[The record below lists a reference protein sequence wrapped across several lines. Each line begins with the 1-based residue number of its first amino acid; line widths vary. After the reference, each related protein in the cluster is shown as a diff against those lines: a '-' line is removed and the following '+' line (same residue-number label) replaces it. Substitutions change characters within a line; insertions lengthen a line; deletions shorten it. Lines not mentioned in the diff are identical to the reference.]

1 MSARLARLLSP
12 LAWRSPRRAARK
24 YHAFALAEHG
34 SMLDLRLAAA
44 RTTSPARAAAYLRH
58 ADDESRHAQMFGR
71 RAAKLGGEVGLQLGP
86 VRADSER
93 LFELLGERDF
103 LAFVYVGEA
112 RARAQFDAYVE
123 WFRANGRGQDAT
135 LFETV
140 LVDERRHEEY
150 TRNFLFDLVGDV
162 EARRALRRVARWE
175 FRRRWLR
182 AGRFLAERV
191 YVVAML
197 LVYALAAPLALLVR
211 VARPIRRGW
220 LPARRPE

>member
-12 LAWRSPRRAARK
+12 LAWRSPRRSARK

-34 SMLDLRLAAA
+34 SMLDMRLAAA
-44 RTTSPARAAAYLRH
+44 RTTEPARAAAYLRH

-71 RAAKLGGEVGLQLGP
+71 RAARLGGEAGLQLGP

-112 RARAQFDAYVE
+112 RARAQFEAYVE
-123 WFRANGRGQDAT
+123 WFKANGRGQDAT

-150 TRNFLFDLVGDV
+150 TRNFLFELVGDV